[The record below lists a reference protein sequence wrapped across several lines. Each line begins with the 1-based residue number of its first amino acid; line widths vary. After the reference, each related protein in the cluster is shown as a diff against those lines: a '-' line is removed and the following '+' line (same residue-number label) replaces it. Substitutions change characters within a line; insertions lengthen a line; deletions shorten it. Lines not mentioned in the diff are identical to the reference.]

1 MARFSEIS
9 NSPSSDS
16 NNMESRIVSSVAPE
30 QPGLTISDAF
40 PITSFAPSSSFSDSN
55 VLQFTP
61 GSNASDKTQ
70 ESLPAL
76 QLIEERAIGKD
87 IKQTLDSYEGKLDGR
102 IKVVSSAEAGNEK
115 PNFIVGENGSIKM
128 EVNPD
133 TDTNDTTIVQ
143 VATAEGAKELSQA
156 QRESLTA
163 LMAYIEKRMQEKQP
177 EKQMQ
182 VENALNKAA
191 AGDKNEP
198 APTIDTSSVASS
210 PNPSLSGFS
219 RQTQASVQ
227 NQEQFTDGSSG
238 SRTAEQVGSFFP
250 KREGEMLKGE
260 SPEVYHLKNAIAGL
274 FNPNK
279 ENPYET
285 VRSLGDGK
293 GMAVGR
299 YGLKAQDFLDWL
311 DIEDLSNLTPEQL
324 AKHIAKLAKAGK
336 LPKDF
341 AAKFADKEFA
351 AKFIGT
357 LQKMAKGEPIEGSE
371 LKELMPP
378 ALQEQVAADLV
389 DKNLKAAGGDMGKA
403 ALALQL
409 GKEPTELSPQDL
421 NDAGNKLYM
430 RAARQLE
437 TISKAGQG
445 MQSGDSLNYTVS
457 PDGNSMQAKIAR
469 AGKEQAAEMGTTGK
483 CAAGVQEAL
492 NKVGINKMGT
502 GHGYQMFNAFKNDPK
517 WRITNNPREAS
528 IVFRDWTEE
537 VKVAQGASYGHVAL
551 LYTDPKTGK
560 LMETSDHEK
569 EFDPNNPRYNRNKD
583 IFMAYVG

>member
-9 NSPSSDS
+9 NSSSSD
-16 NNMESRIVSSVAPE
+16 NLESRVVNSAAPE
-30 QPGLTISDAF
+30 QPGLNISDAY
-40 PITSFAPSSSFSDSN
+40 PLTSFAPPSSFSDSN

-61 GSNASDKTQ
+61 SSNAPDRTQ
-70 ESLPAL
+70 ENLPAL
-76 QLIEERAIGKD
+76 QLIEDKAIGQD
-87 IKQTLDSYEGKLDGR
+87 IQTTLENYEGKLDGR

-133 TDTNDTTIVQ
+133 TDASDTTIVQ
-143 VATAEGAKELSQA
+143 VATADGAKELSQA

-177 EKQMQ
+177 EKQME
-182 VENALNKAA
+182 VENALDKAA

-198 APTIDTSSVASS
+198 APTIDTSSAASS

-219 RQTQASVQ
+219 PQTQASVQ

-238 SRTAEQVGSFFP
+238 SRTSEQVGAFFP

-260 SPEVYHLKNAIAGL
+260 SQEVYHLKNAIAGL

-311 DIEDLSNLTPEQL
+311 EIEDLSNLTPEQL

-357 LQKMAKGEPIEGSE
+357 LQKMAKGEAIEGAE

-409 GKEPTELSPQDL
+409 GKSPAELSQQDL

-437 TISKAGQG
+437 TISQAGQG
-445 MQSGDSLNYTVS
+445 MQNGDSLNYTVS

-469 AGKEQAAEMGTTGK
+469 AGEEQAAAMGTTGR
-483 CAAGVQEAL
+483 CAEGVQLAL
-492 NKVGINKMGT
+492 NKLGINKMGT
-502 GHGYQMFNAFKNDPK
+502 GNGWEMKNAFLNDPK
-517 WRITNNPREAS
+517 WQVTTDPREAS
-528 IVFRDWTEE
+528 ICFRDWTSS
-537 VKVAQGASYGHVAL
+537 VKQQRGADYGHVAL
-551 LYTDPKTGK
+551 LHTDPKTGK
-560 LMETSDHEK
+560 LMETSDHET
-569 EFDPNNPRYNRNKD
+569 EHHVNNARYSKT
-583 IFMAYVG
+583 IYMKYVG

>member
-9 NSPSSDS
+9 NSSSSD
-16 NNMESRIVSSVAPE
+16 NLESRVANSVAPE
-30 QPGLTISDAF
+30 QPGLTISDAY
-40 PITSFAPSSSFSDSN
+40 PVTSFAPPGSSSDSN

-61 GSNASDKTQ
+61 SSSASDRTQ
-70 ESLPAL
+70 ENLPAL
-76 QLIEERAIGKD
+76 QLIEDKAIGQD
-87 IKQTLDSYEGKLDGR
+87 IQKTLDNYEGKLDGR
-102 IKVVSSAEAGNEK
+102 IKVVSSAEAGTEK

-133 TDTNDTTIVQ
+133 TDASDTTIVQ
-143 VATAEGAKELSQA
+143 VATTDGAKELSQA

-182 VENALNKAA
+182 VENALDKAA

-210 PNPSLSGFS
+210 PNPSLSSFS
-219 RQTQASVQ
+219 PQTQASVQ
-227 NQEQFTDGSSG
+227 NQEQFTDNSSG
-238 SRTAEQVGSFFP
+238 SRTAEQVSSFFP

-260 SPEVYHLKNAIAGL
+260 SQEVYHLKNAIAGL

-311 DIEDLSNLTPEQL
+311 EIEDLSNLTPEQL

-409 GKEPTELSPQDL
+409 GKAPTELSQQDL

-437 TISKAGQG
+437 TISQAGQG

-469 AGKEQAAEMGTTGK
+469 AGEAQAAAMGTTGR
-483 CAAGVQEAL
+483 CAEGVQLAL
-492 NKVGINKMGT
+492 NRLGINKMGT
-502 GHGYQMFNAFKNDPK
+502 GNGWEMKNAFLNDPK
-517 WRITNNPREAS
+517 WQVTTNPREAS
-528 IVFRDWTEE
+528 ICFRDWTSS
-537 VKVAQGASYGHVAL
+537 VKQQRGADYGHVAL
-551 LYTDPKTGK
+551 LHTDPKTGK
-560 LMETSDHEK
+560 LMETSDHET
-569 EFDPNNPRYNRNKD
+569 EHHVNNGRYSKT
-583 IFMAYVG
+583 IYMKYVG